1 MVSFIDMLFTVEN
14 ESTFICLP
22 CVDKLPLSIRV
33 LLEAAIRN
41 CDGFYTKE
49 EDVHNIMDWQQ
60 QQNKA
65 EVSFSPARVLLQDFT

>member
-1 MVSFIDMLFTVEN
+1 MCIHSCGSLLNRLFALV
-14 ESTFICLP
+14 F

-41 CDGFYTKE
+41 CDGFYTKAK
-49 EDVHNIMDWQQ
+49 DVESILDWQQ

-65 EVSFSPARVLLQDFT
+65 EVVFTPARVLLQDFT

>member
-1 MVSFIDMLFTVEN
+1 MGHLNRLFALV
-14 ESTFICLP
+14 FCA
-22 CVDKLPLSIRV
+22 DKLPLSIRV

-49 EDVHNIMDWQQ
+49 EDVENILDWQQ

-65 EVSFSPARVLLQDFT
+65 EVAFTPARVLLQDFT